1 MGGGGVL
8 VVVEE
13 VDSKQKQE
21 DSFQEKGET
30 DSVSVNVF

>member
-1 MGGGGVL
+1 VGGGGVL

-21 DSFQEKGET
+21 DIFQENA
-30 DSVSVNVF
+30 VNEMG